1 MLEGRTV
8 RVVEDLEDRF
18 FPKLIGKKLNCLSI
32 ELATRSS
39 IKVIH
44 SNVSKKESTVQQENP
59 LKIFSRKIWW
69 NEIKG
74 FIFAPRNLRET
85 AGRKKE
91 ENARIERVNNKFL
104 YQRKSDLCKIYMY
117 TRCSTEKIESTVNDT
132 IRKGHL

>member
-1 MLEGRTV
+1 MFQVQNLE
-8 RVVEDLEDRF
+8 
-18 FPKLIGKKLNCLSI
+18 
-32 ELATRSS
+32 TRSL
-39 IKVIH
+39 IRVIH
-44 SNVSKKESTVQQENP
+44 SNVSKKASTVQQENP

-85 AGRKKE
+85 AGWKKE